1 MAANRKKTL
10 KRWNSSSDEIIQLDW
25 KEWIDFFSFLN
36 QLITKLLAKID
47 QPEVKVVPKRI
58 AHIPPMFLTMK
69 DYIAG
74 FFTCSS
80 EFSSETTPGGTI

>member
-36 QLITKLLAKID
+36 QLITKLLVKID
-47 QPEVKVVPKRI
+47 
-58 AHIPPMFLTMK
+58 
-69 DYIAG
+69 
-74 FFTCSS
+74 
-80 EFSSETTPGGTI
+80 